1 VERQDLSDTEDLRRV
16 IEHVTAEQEPW
27 VHDGAAM
34 TLAALGPRAPRD
46 ALVALLRS
54 PFHQVR
60 HVGARALADRPG
72 DAPFALLLN
81 LLDDPEDYVRWQAGV
96 AVAAQRQR
104 VPPSALFDRLARGNS
119 SMNVGLLL
127 ALGAFSPHP
136 PAQIMELVRN
146 ALAHADA
153 TFRAADH
160 EMDEEI
166 AGELAGESGTND
178 DDADNDPWIYGIDH
192 PAELFTDR
200 NAHQPLESEVPPK
213 DEHGDASGAGAA
225 RSEFG
230 AIDATDLMR
239 AAVRV
244 TSGWAEDV
252 LASAGVEGYL
262 RGIAESHVDP
272 EDAGPIAAATLA
284 RLDASRPLE
293 HWIAQLHDASWSV
306 RARAARMLGEFLDA
320 WGEVLLGEAQHDAVG
335 QVRLAATEALGKTL
349 ARVKAQKGLP
359 IVLEFL
365 QAEDSWVRCGALHG
379 LVHFKDAAPIEAI
392 QGALYAVDEVVQDA
406 AFDALLELRTPI
418 PEDAI
423 LRRLERVPEW
433 MRSELVSDLGKLGV
447 HAPVELLVRILQNQ
461 EPAIHGER
469 MLAVSYDRV
478 AAAGALGDLGEAAPL
493 EPLLAALQD
502 DEFWVRGAAMQALG
516 RLGRNAPVELITA
529 GLGCGHFYVEECAV
543 LACKYLGAAVP
554 ITRLQQAVGDPMFTI
569 REAAQRTLAEIAPWA
584 LEEVLPEALAILGG
598 CLQDTSLGRC
608 YRSMWLGSLAE
619 LIPRLLRC
627 SRC

>member
-1 VERQDLSDTEDLRRV
+1 
-16 IEHVTAEQEPW
+16 
-27 VHDGAAM
+27 
-34 TLAALGPRAPRD
+34 
-46 ALVALLRS
+46 
-54 PFHQVR
+54 
-60 HVGARALADRPG
+60 
-72 DAPFALLLN
+72 
-81 LLDDPEDYVRWQAGV
+81 
-96 AVAAQRQR
+96 
-104 VPPSALFDRLARGNS
+104 
-119 SMNVGLLL
+119 MNAGLLL

-136 PAQIMELVRN
+136 PAHIVDLVRN

-166 AGELAGESGTND
+166 AGEFAEDSGTKD

-200 NAHQPLESEVPPK
+200 NAHELLESEDPPQ
-213 DEHGDASGAGAA
+213 DEHGDASGTVVA

-284 RLDASRPLE
+284 HLDASRPLE
-293 HWIAQLHDASWSV
+293 HWIAQLHDDSWSV
-306 RARAARMLGEFLDA
+306 RARAARMLGEFSDA
-320 WGEVLLGEAQHDAVG
+320 RVEVLLGEAQHDAVG
-335 QVRLAATEALGKTL
+335 QVRLAATEAL
-349 ARVKAQKGLP
+349 VKARAEAQQGFP
-359 IVLEFL
+359 TVLEFL
-365 QAEDSWVRCGALHG
+365 QVEDGWVRCGALHG
-379 LVHFKDAAPIEAI
+379 LIHFKGAAPIEAM
-392 QGALYAVDEVVQDA
+392 QAALYAADEAVQDA
-406 AFDALLELRTPI
+406 AFDALLELRTHI

-423 LRRLERVPEW
+423 QRRLERVPEW
-433 MRSELVSDLGKLGV
+433 MRSELVYDLGKLGV
-447 HAPVELLVRILQNQ
+447 HAPVDLLVRILQNR
-461 EPAIHGER
+461 ESAIHGER
-469 MLAVSYDRV
+469 TLAVSYDRV

-516 RLGRNAPVELITA
+516 RLGRNAPVEVIIA
-529 GLGCGHFYVEECAV
+529 GLGCGHFYVEERAV
-543 LACKYLGAAVP
+543 LACKYLGAAAP
-554 ITRLQQAVGDPMFTI
+554 ITRLQQALGDTMFTI

-584 LEEVLPEALAILGG
+584 LEEVLPEALAILQGEPAG
-598 CLQDTSLGRC
+598 SIFGSMVQVNVARRLGRVDSPSSAVIEMLTELLDWPYSQVREEAC
-608 YRSMWLGSLAE
+608 KALSKSRQDIPATTIQRLQTLVGDPESEAVRIAAADALAKILSHDSGNE
-619 LIPRLLRC
+619 AERMA
-627 SRC
+627 